1 MCRTKEKGVLQM
13 GVDKTNGLG
22 KNFYLPNNE
31 TQKHF
36 KANLNYDDL
45 IQNALKKGEKEKKEE
60 NIPIPYS
67 REAWNAMS
75 DEEKAAILAKKDSIP
90 GFTIERQTTQYV
102 AATTQSAETATEE
115 NVDKATANTEEEAAT
130 ETSAQEENESTPAQ
144 PGSPDR
150 YKGENKPATNVNWSE
165 LNGNYFEAIDEPDE
179 NGKIPTRPIHG
190 KVTIE
195 GEVKEGEN
203 PKKITITD
211 QDNGREYVFELD
223 ESIEDKVVY
232 RCTQGPS
239 GAYTKGN
246 EYELRTIN
254 GVPMLVQMHDFEGH
268 GVAIGKTKAAPAPAE
283 TDAVDETEGAQ
294 GAEGTQGT
302 ETPETT
308 EETDKA
314 EAPKGASKP
323 AATPEER
330 KAQIEADAKSLEPDL
345 TPKKHIDKNVEA
357 QAKKIVAAVNVAPQ
371 KAKSLID
378 ALSHDWVGAS
388 DVKKELNNLSPTELV
403 AVLNEC
409 IKNDKNF
416 DIAKLI
422 DNVFN
427 LDRHDVYD
435 LVVTKLQERM
445 KELGINEI
453 TFNDGSKIS
462 RDTTSLKSMGSWIRT
477 ALLQINNKERAF
489 LEAYGNQK
497 IAVDKEAADIKQLK
511 QAKPIIDAANK
522 TLAEAANANP
532 PLKVQKDTDGD
543 EYVQLPDGRFIF
555 TIRDNNGNI
564 EIVSIG
570 KGTKPQYADSDV
582 CYTNATIDVDTDKS
596 NYDWEISTNNPI
608 DFNKIL
614 ELAKRIFGENT
625 KDKG

>member
-13 GVDKTNGLG
+13 GIDKTNGLG
-22 KNFYLPNNE
+22 KNFYLSNNE
-31 TQKHF
+31 PSKYF
-36 KANLNYDDL
+36 DSNSKLGDL
-45 IQNALKKGEKEKKEE
+45 ISNALSKGTNQEE
-60 NIPIPYS
+60 EIPIPYS

-75 DEEKAAILAKKDSIP
+75 DEEKAAILDKKKSIP
-90 GFTIERQTTQYV
+90 GLSVERQNTQY
-102 AATTQSAETATEE
+102 AAVSTEE
-115 NVDKATANTEEEAAT
+115 NVDKATANTEEEAT
-130 ETSAQEENESTPAQ
+130 TKTSAEEENESTPAQ
-144 PGSPDR
+144 PGSPER

-223 ESIEDKVVY
+223 ESIKDKVIY
-232 RCTQGPS
+232 RCTKGPG

-268 GVAIGKTKAAPAPAE
+268 GTAIGKATTSAAPEETGVADEAEGADGTDGADGSDGAKAA
-283 TDAVDETEGAQ
+283 T
-294 GAEGTQGT
+294 
-302 ETPETT
+302 
-308 EETDKA
+308 
-314 EAPKGASKP
+314 S
-323 AATPEER
+323 EER
-330 KAQIEADAKSLEPDL
+330 KAKIEEDAKSIEPDF
-345 TPKKHIDKNVEA
+345 TPKKYIDKNVKA
-357 QAKKIVAAVNVAPQ
+357 QYKKITAAAKIAPQ
-371 KAKSLID
+371 KAKSLIE
-378 ALSHDWVGAS
+378 ALSHDWVGANT
-388 DVKKELNNLSPTELV
+388 VKTELKNLSPTELV

-409 IKNDKNF
+409 IKNNKNF

-435 LVVTKLQERM
+435 LVVTKLQALM

-453 TFNDGSKIS
+453 TATDGSKIS
-462 RDTTSLKSMGSWIRT
+462 RDTSSLKSMSNWIFA
-477 ALLQINNKERAF
+477 ALVLINKKERAF

-497 IAVDKEAADIKQLK
+497 IAVDKEAAAIKQLK
-511 QAKPIIDAANK
+511 QAKPIIDASNK

-532 PLKVQKDTDGD
+532 PLKVQKDDIYGD
-543 EYVQLPDGRFIF
+543 EHVQLPDGRSIF
-555 TIRDNNGNI
+555 ARRDNKGNI
-564 EIVSIG
+564 VQVSIG
-570 KGTKPQYADSDV
+570 KGTKHQHSNTDV
-582 CYTNATIDVDTDKS
+582 CYTKGSILVDTDKS
-596 NYDWEISTNNPI
+596 NTGMEIGAVNPI

-614 ELAKRIFGENT
+614 ELAKRIFGEKP